1 MLFKIDSNLSAAPFE
16 QLKEQIIAQ
25 IASGDLPIDTKLP
38 AIRALATEL
47 GLAVNTVARSYKELE
62 QEGFV
67 LTQGRSGTRVNKR
80 AISVDRALA
89 QEAHVFVAGAR
100 ELGVSTAQI
109 KAALK
114 QALID
119 DAAGD
124 ATSQ

>member
-1 MLFKIDSNLSAAPFE
+1 MLFKIDSNLPEPPFE

-25 IASGDLPIDTKLP
+25 IASGDLPIGTKLP
-38 AIRALATEL
+38 AIRGLATEL

-89 QEAHVFVAGAR
+89 QEAQAFVASAR
-100 ELGVSTAQI
+100 DLGVSTAQI

-119 DAAGD
+119 DASGGPA
-124 ATSQ
+124 SL